1 MTPKEIV
8 AKNYECFNTGDM
20 ETFVSLYH
28 DDVTITLNG
37 MHRFSGVHQGIN
49 AWMNVLSQIPSRYDN
64 FSVTPVNMIA
74 EGDQVFTQIHAKADG
89 LEADFGHFHKIVDGK
104 IKEFWIYDDSQKMA
118 HVMKAV

>member
-20 ETFVSLYH
+20 ETFVSLY
-28 DDVTITLNG
+28 DEEVMIKING
-37 MHRFSGVHQGIN
+37 MHRFSGTYNGIKE
-49 AWMNVLSQIPSRYDN
+49 WMDVLSQIPSRYDN

-104 IKEFWIYDDSQKMA
+104 IKEFWVYDDSQKMA